1 MAMGIKEMM
10 AKRAAEEIRNGNVL
24 NLGFGIPQRVIN
36 YIPEDMTVFVHA
48 ENGILGAGPMAEPGK
63 EDPTVIDSGCVAI
76 TAQPGASF
84 FDSADSFG
92 LIRSGKLDITI
103 LGALQV
109 AENGILGA
117 GPMAEPGKEDPTV
130 IDSGCVAI
138 TAQPGA
144 SFFDSADSFG
154 LIRSGKLDITILGAL
169 QVAEN
174 GDLANWMVPG
184 GKVPGMGGAMDLAK
198 KAAKVIVITT
208 QVDKKG
214 QPKLLK
220 ECTFPLTADKCVSM
234 IITDLGVIQV
244 TDEGFLLTELF
255 EGHTADEVV
264 AQTEAELKVA
274 DDLRIISYE

>member
-10 AKRAAEEIRNGNVL
+10 AKRASEEIRNGNVI
-24 NLGFGIPQRVIN
+24 NLGFGIPQKVIN
-36 YIPEDMTVFVHA
+36 YIPEEMTVFVHA

-63 EDPTVIDSGCVAI
+63 EDPTIIDSGCVAI
-76 TAQPGASF
+76 TA
-84 FDSADSFG
+84 
-92 LIRSGKLDITI
+92 
-103 LGALQV
+103 
-109 AENGILGA
+109 
-117 GPMAEPGKEDPTV
+117 M
-130 IDSGCVAI
+130 
-138 TAQPGA
+138 PGA

-198 KAAKVIVITT
+198 KAAKVICITT
-208 QVDKKG
+208 QLDKQG
-214 QPKLLK
+214 NPKLK
-220 ECTFPLTADKCVSM
+220 KKCEFPLTADKCVSM